1 MNSAL
6 YRGIVTHR
14 RRVPRAHS
22 FGYRLFMVYLDLA
35 ELDQAFAGRW
45 LWSTRRPAIARFRRD
60 DHFGNPADDL
70 GETVRDTVHQ
80 HLGRRP
86 EGPIRLLTHL
96 RYFGFCFN
104 PISIFYCFDRDDRQ
118 VEALIAEV
126 TNTPWRERK
135 VYVLANPTPEG
146 APATLRF
153 DKTLHVSPFMP
164 MDLVYQWRSDLPGE
178 RLAVHM
184 DVLRNEEKLFDA
196 TLALQREPITGRN
209 LAHALLRHPLM
220 TQTVIAGIHWEAL
233 RLWRKGV
240 PLYDH
245 PAKGTVQATARHR
258 PDPGKP

>member
-14 RRVPRAHS
+14 RRVPREHS
-22 FGYRLFMVYLDLA
+22 FRYRLFMVYLDLA

-45 LWSTRRPAIARFRRD
+45 LWSARRPGIARFRRD
-60 DHFGNPADDL
+60 DHFGNPAEDL
-70 GETVRDTVHQ
+70 SETVRETVHQ

-86 EGPIRLLTHL
+86 EGPVRLLTHL

-104 PISIFYCFDRDDRQ
+104 PISIFYCFDRDGRQ

-126 TNTPWRERK
+126 TNTPWGERK
-135 VYVLANPTPEG
+135 MYVLGDPTPAG
-146 APATLRF
+146 TPATLRF

-164 MDLVYQWRSDLPGE
+164 MDLVYQWRSDLPAD

-184 DVLRNEEKLFDA
+184 DVLRGEEKLFDA

-209 LAHALLRHPLM
+209 LALALLRHPLM
-220 TQTVIAGIHWEAL
+220 TQTVIAAIHWEAL
-233 RLWRKGV
+233 RLWRKGI
-240 PLYDH
+240 PLFDH
-245 PAKGTVQATARHR
+245 PAKGTARGAARHR
-258 PDPGKP
+258 PDPSRP